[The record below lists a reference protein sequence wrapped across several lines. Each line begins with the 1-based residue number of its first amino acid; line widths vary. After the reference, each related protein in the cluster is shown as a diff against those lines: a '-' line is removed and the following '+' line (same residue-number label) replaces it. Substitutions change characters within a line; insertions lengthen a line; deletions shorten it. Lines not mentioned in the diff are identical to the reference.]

1 MKIFITGIAGF
12 IGFHLAKYLCSQNI
26 YVIGC
31 DNLSPYYS
39 LELKR
44 SRLSILENLGISVL
58 LLDITDVAS
67 IEAHFRENSYDVL
80 IHLAAQPGVRYSV
93 QNPNIYVQTNW
104 IGFFNILEVS
114 KKYPSMKLI
123 YASSSSVYGK
133 NAKIPFS
140 EADMTDS
147 PTNIYAVTKKSNE
160 LLAHAYHHLYNIP
173 ITGLR
178 FFTVY
183 GPWGRPDM
191 AYYSFTESILQNKEI
206 PLYSFGKMER
216 DFTYI
221 DDIIIGIA
229 QALDRAPGN
238 AEIINLGNQNPQ
250 STQRMIE
257 ILEGLLQKPAVIK
270 HISPP
275 LEDVFITYA
284 DGAYA
289 ADLID
294 FKPTTT
300 LEEGLSHFI
309 SWYFSYMEK
318 NSEKANIAP
327 KVITQLKSPIV
338 ETSNT

>member
-12 IGFHLAKYLCSQNI
+12 IGFHLARYFYSQKTF
-26 YVIGC
+26 VAGC

-39 LELKR
+39 LDLKR
-44 SRLSILENLGISVL
+44 SRLTILEELNISVL
-58 LLDITDVAS
+58 PLDITNLES

-93 QNPNIYVQTNW
+93 QNPSTYVQTNW
-104 IGFFNILEVS
+104 IGFFHILEVC
-114 KKYPSMKLI
+114 KKYPTMRLI

-140 EADMTDS
+140 EGDITDS

-160 LLAHAYHHLYNIP
+160 LLAHAYHHLYSIP
-173 ITGLR
+173 VTGLR

-191 AYYSFTESILQNKEI
+191 AYYSFTESILQERVI

-221 DDIIIGIA
+221 DDIIIGIS
-229 QALDRAPGN
+229 QVLDRVPGN
-238 AEIINLGNQNPQ
+238 AEIINLGNQTPQ

-257 ILEGLLQKPAVIK
+257 ILETLLQKSAVIK
-270 HISPP
+270 HVPAP
-275 LEDVFITYA
+275 LEDVFITYS
-284 DGAYA
+284 DGAHS
-289 ADLID
+289 ADLIN
-294 FKPTTT
+294 FKPMTR
-300 LEEGLSHFI
+300 LEEGLSHFV
-309 SWYFSYMEK
+309 SWYLSYTEK
-318 NSEKANIAP
+318 ISENASIAP
-327 KVITQLKSPIV
+327 SVIRKVGSQNYKIV
-338 ETSNT
+338 

>member
-12 IGFHLAKYLCSQNI
+12 IGFHLARYLSSQNM
-26 YVIGC
+26 YVVGC

-39 LELKR
+39 LDLKR
-44 SRLSILENLGISVL
+44 SRVAILKQLGISVL
-58 LLDITDVAS
+58 SMDIASLES
-67 IEAHFRENSYDVL
+67 IEAHFKQNSYDVL

-93 QNPNIYVQTNW
+93 RNPSLYIQTNW
-104 IGFFNILEVS
+104 IGFFHILEVC
-114 KKYPSMKLI
+114 KKYPAMRLI

-140 EADMTDS
+140 EADLTDS

-160 LLAHAYHHLYNIP
+160 LLAHAYHHLYGIP
-173 ITGLR
+173 VTGLR

-191 AYYSFTESILQNKEI
+191 AYYSFAESILEGRVI

-221 DDIIIGIA
+221 DDIIIGIS
-229 QALDRAPGN
+229 QVLERVPGN

-250 STQRMIE
+250 SIQRMIE
-257 ILEGLLQKPAVIK
+257 ILETLLQKRAVIT
-270 HISPP
+270 HVPAP

-284 DGAYA
+284 DGVHS
-289 ADLID
+289 ADLIG

-300 LEEGLSHFI
+300 LYDGLSHFV
-309 SWYFSYMEK
+309 SWYISYRE
-318 NSEKANIAP
+318 NISENTRIAP
-327 KVITQLKSPIV
+327 SVVT
-338 ETSNT
+338 

>member
-12 IGFHLAKYLCSQNI
+12 IGFHLAKRLSSQDI
-26 YVIGC
+26 SVAGC

-39 LELKR
+39 LSLKALR
-44 SRLSILENLGISVL
+44 KSTLESLGISIVR
-58 LLDITDVAS
+58 LDITNLDAM
-67 IEAHFRENSYDVL
+67 ETHFQKNNYDLL

-93 QNPNIYVQTNW
+93 QNPNTYIQTNW
-104 IGFFNILEVS
+104 IGFFHIAEIC
-114 KKYPSMKLI
+114 KKYPTMRLI

-140 EADMTDS
+140 ETDITDS
-147 PTNIYAVTKKSNE
+147 PTNIYAVTKKSSE

-173 ITGLR
+173 VTGLR

-191 AYYSFTESILQNKEI
+191 AYYSFTESILQGKTI

-221 DDIIIGIA
+221 DDIITGIL
-229 QALDRAPGN
+229 QVINRLPGN

-250 STQRMIE
+250 SIQRMIE
-257 ILEGLLQKPAVIK
+257 ILESLLQKSAVIQ
-270 HISPP
+270 HMPAAP

-284 DGAYA
+284 DGTHS
-289 ADLID
+289 ADTIS

-300 LEEGLSHFI
+300 LEEGLSHFV
-309 SWYFSYMEK
+309 SWYLSYREK
-318 NSEKANIAP
+318 NASGNAK
-327 KVITQLKSPIV
+327 ITSDAIR
-338 ETSNT
+338 E

>member
-1 MKIFITGIAGF
+1 MKIFITGIVGF
-12 IGFHLAKYLCSQNI
+12 IGFHLARYLCSQNI

-39 LELKR
+39 LDLKR
-44 SRLSILENLGISVL
+44 SRLSILEKLGISVL
-58 LLDITDVAS
+58 PLDITNPET

-104 IGFFNILEVS
+104 IGFFHILEVC
-114 KKYPSMKLI
+114 KKYPTMRLI

-133 NAKIPFS
+133 NDKIPFS
-140 EADMTDS
+140 EADITNS

-160 LLAHAYHHLYNIP
+160 LLAHAYHHLYSIP
-173 ITGLR
+173 VTGLR

-191 AYYSFTESILQNKEI
+191 AYYSFTESILQERII
-206 PLYSFGKMER
+206 PLYSFGKMKR

-221 DDIIIGIA
+221 NDIIIGIS
-229 QALDRAPGN
+229 QVIDRAPGN
-238 AEIINLGNQNPQ
+238 AEIINLGNQSPQ

-257 ILEGLLQKPAVIK
+257 ILETLLQKSAVIK
-270 HISPP
+270 HMSAP

-284 DGAYA
+284 DGAHA

-300 LEEGLSHFI
+300 LYDGLSHFV
-309 SWYFSYMEK
+309 SWYFSYTEK
-318 NSEKANIAP
+318 ISENANIVP
-327 KVITQLKSPIV
+327 RVITHK
-338 ETSNT
+338 